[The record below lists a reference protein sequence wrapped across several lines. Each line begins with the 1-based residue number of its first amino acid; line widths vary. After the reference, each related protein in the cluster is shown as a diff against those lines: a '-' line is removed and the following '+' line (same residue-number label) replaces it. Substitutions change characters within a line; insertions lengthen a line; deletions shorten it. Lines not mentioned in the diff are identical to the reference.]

1 MNLFA
6 SQAVP
11 SVPTALWSLP
21 CVLNLAPSQ
30 AGFGAAAGCCLLPAI
45 NKLPWAAHPE
55 QTLLCQ
61 QGLTLCQ
68 RSCCCCLDDKA
79 PLFPPVGTPG
89 FLHMQEIG
97 FFPHINAKPY
107 LRTAGWVLPARSF
120 GCLWTGHCYQQS
132 TKELPHPPKPHKGNR
147 AQRVGCDW
155 GVRAVTLHFSL
166 FLNKRMFKPRTLTAT
181 SPHMHSTLPC
191 SSGTQH
197 YSAKSRP
204 VMNYW

>member
-97 FFPHINAKPY
+97 FFPHINAKSY
-107 LRTAGWVLPARSF
+107 LRTAGWYCQLVPLVVCEQGIVTSNPQRSF
-120 GCLWTGHCYQQS
+120 LFPQSLTKGTEHRGSGVTEESEQWHCISPRFWTKGCLSQELWQQQAR
-132 TKELPHPPKPHKGNR
+132 T
-147 AQRVGCDW
+147 CI
-155 GVRAVTLHFSL
+155 LHYL
-166 FLNKRMFKPRTLTAT
+166 VLQEHNIIQQNQGL
-181 SPHMHSTLPC
+181 
-191 SSGTQH
+191 
-197 YSAKSRP
+197 
-204 VMNYW
+204 